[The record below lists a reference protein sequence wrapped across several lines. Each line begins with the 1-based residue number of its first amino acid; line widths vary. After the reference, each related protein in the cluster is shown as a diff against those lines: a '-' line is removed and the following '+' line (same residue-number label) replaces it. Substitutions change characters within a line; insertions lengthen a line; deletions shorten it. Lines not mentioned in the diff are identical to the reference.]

1 MTPSSDP
8 VKLPLK
14 FWIITSIAFINA
26 VSFTIII
33 PTLYPYAKQFGLSD
47 FQASLLTTGYAIAQF
62 FATPVLGRL
71 SDRMG
76 RKPILILSLLG
87 TVFSNILAS
96 IATVAPLL
104 FLARILDG
112 ITGGN
117 TSIAQATISDI
128 TPPEHRAKAFGI
140 FGATFRLGF
149 IAGPALSYLAQQL
162 PTLLG
167 VSSLG
172 MCFVVSAVI
181 AAIAS
186 LLCFFALPE
195 SRPAERS
202 SSATRQG
209 FKISLSDFGL
219 DKVFSSLGNPKF
231 GRLFLLTFL
240 SGSTFTIF
248 AFAFQPFF
256 INVLGQNAKT
266 LALAFAIVGILGF
279 IAQVFGLDPLR
290 KRFSLVQI
298 LAGGL
303 IARGIL
309 FLLMPAAPSL
319 AVFFILL
326 GIFGAINSFPMPI
339 IDALLSGKSD
349 PNEQGEVLGINASYL
364 SISNAIGPA
373 IGGLLTSVSYAFP
386 FWIAGGLTLLTGWF
400 SLSLQSNDDPAPS
413 HANKH

>member
-1 MTPSSDP
+1 MTDRPEP
-8 VKLPLK
+8 AKLPFK

-47 FQASLLTTGYAIAQF
+47 FQASLLTTGYALSQF

-71 SDRMG
+71 SDRLG
-76 RKPILILSLLG
+76 RRPILILSLLG
-87 TVFSNILAS
+87 TVFSNVLA
-96 IATVAPLL
+96 AVASVAWLL

-117 TSIAQATISDI
+117 NSIAQATISDV
-128 TPPEHRAKAFGI
+128 TDPEQRAKAFGI

-162 PTLLG
+162 PTLPG
-167 VSSLG
+167 VTSLG

-181 AAIAS
+181 AAIAT

-195 SRPAERS
+195 SHPPEQCTEFKLTWAD
-202 SSATRQG
+202 
-209 FKISLSDFGL
+209 FKIG
-219 DKVFSSLGNPKF
+219 KVIASLGHPKF

-256 INVLGQNAKT
+256 INVLGQNSKM
-266 LALAFAIVGILGF
+266 LAVAFAIVGILGF

-290 KRFSLVQI
+290 KRFSLVRI
-298 LAGGL
+298 LAIALMLRGL
-303 IARGIL
+303 L
-309 FLLMPAAPSL
+309 FLIMPTAPNLMI
-319 AVFFILL
+319 FFGLL

-339 IDALLSGKSD
+339 IDSLLSNKSN
-349 PNEQGEVLGINASYL
+349 PKEQGEVLGINASYL

-373 IGGLLTSVSYAFP
+373 IGGLLVSFGYRVP
-386 FWIAGGLTLLTGWF
+386 FFVGGVLTLLTGWF
-400 SLSLQSNDDPAPS
+400 ALSLQDKAQQKKPISS
-413 HANKH
+413 

>member
-1 MTPSSDP
+1 MTSSSAP
-8 VKLPLK
+8 TKLPLQ

-47 FQASLLTTGYAIAQF
+47 FQASLLTTGYALSQF

-71 SDRMG
+71 SDRLG
-76 RKPILILSLLG
+76 RRPILIISLLG
-87 TVFSNILAS
+87 TVFSNVLAS
-96 IATVAPLL
+96 VASVAWLL

-117 TSIAQATISDI
+117 NSIAQTTISDV
-128 TPPEHRAKAFGI
+128 TDPSQRAKAFGI

-149 IAGPALSYLAQQL
+149 IAGPALSYLALQL
-162 PTLLG
+162 PTLPG
-167 VSSLG
+167 VTNLG

-181 AAIAS
+181 AEIAT

-195 SRPAERS
+195 SHPPE
-202 SSATRQG
+202 TCTP
-209 FKISLSDFGL
+209 FKLTWADFKLGKVITSLS
-219 DKVFSSLGNPKF
+219 SPKF

-256 INVLGQNAKT
+256 LEVLGQNSKM
-266 LALAFAIVGILGF
+266 LAVAFAIVGILGF

-290 KRFSLVQI
+290 KRFSLIKI
-298 LAGGL
+298 LAIALMLRGL
-303 IARGIL
+303 L
-309 FLLMPAAPSL
+309 FLLMPAAPNL
-319 AVFFILL
+319 LVFFVLM

-339 IDALLSGKSD
+339 IDSLLSSKS
-349 PNEQGEVLGINASYL
+349 NEKEQGEVLGINASYL

-373 IGGLLTSVSYAFP
+373 IGGLLVSFGYRVP
-386 FWIAGGLTLLTGWF
+386 FFVGGALTLLTGWF
-400 SLSLQSNDDPAPS
+400 ALSIQARSDEG
-413 HANKH
+413 

>member
-1 MTPSSDP
+1 MPPSSGP
-8 VKLPLK
+8 AKLPLQ

-47 FQASLLTTGYAIAQF
+47 FQASLLTTGYALSQF

-71 SDRMG
+71 SDRLG
-76 RKPILILSLLG
+76 RRPILIISLLG
-87 TVFSNILAS
+87 TVFSNVLAS
-96 IATVAPLL
+96 VASVAWLL

-117 TSIAQATISDI
+117 TSIAQATISDV
-128 TPPEHRAKAFGI
+128 TDPSQRAKAFGI

-162 PTLLG
+162 PTLPG
-167 VSSLG
+167 VTNLG

-181 AAIAS
+181 AAIAT

-195 SRPAERS
+195 SHPPDQCTE
-202 SSATRQG
+202 
-209 FKISLSDFGL
+209 FKLTWADFKLG
-219 DKVFSSLGNPKF
+219 KVFSSIRSPKF

-256 INVLGQNAKT
+256 IEVLGQNSKM
-266 LALAFAIVGILGF
+266 LAVAFALVGILGF
-279 IAQVFGLDPLR
+279 IAQVFGLDSLR
-290 KRFSLVQI
+290 KRFSLVKI
-298 LAGGL
+298 LSFAL
-303 IARGIL
+303 MARGLL
-309 FLLMPAAPSL
+309 FLLMPTAPNL
-319 AVFFILL
+319 MVFFVLI

-339 IDALLSGKSD
+339 IDSLLSSKS
-349 PNEQGEVLGINASYL
+349 NEKEQGEVLGINASYL

-373 IGGLLTSVSYAFP
+373 IGGLLVSFGYRVP
-386 FWIAGGLTLLTGWF
+386 FFVGGALTLLTGWF
-400 SLSLQSNDDPAPS
+400 ALSIQASDDEGYSPLKE
-413 HANKH
+413 H